1 MENGNHKEQLFNLLK
16 KIKKLNF
23 FLLKEINHSD
33 YHMFKVINRIQNN
46 VDAPQINV
54 SDLAEELRISVPAVS
69 KKLKSLET
77 KGYVERVI
85 DKNNRRNTFVLLTKE
100 GQKKFDKAKKVM
112 DEYMY
117 RVFSAMGKEDI
128 ETFIRLSYKLY
139 NIMENEVR
147 NFAEDN

>member
-85 DKNNRRNTFVLLTKE
+85 DKNNRRNTFVLLTKK
-100 GQKKFDKAKKVM
+100 GQKKFDKARKVM